1 MHLKTIFGII
11 LPLRCRFKLQIYKL
25 FNEPEH
31 TNNKRQIT
39 IVKTVK
45 KLDSKLQKQQLG
57 WPKISNMERKVTA
70 MIKSLENYDSEV

>member
-1 MHLKTIFGII
+1 M
-11 LPLRCRFKLQIYKL
+11 
-25 FNEPEH
+25 
-31 TNNKRQIT
+31 
-39 IVKTVK
+39 VKTVK